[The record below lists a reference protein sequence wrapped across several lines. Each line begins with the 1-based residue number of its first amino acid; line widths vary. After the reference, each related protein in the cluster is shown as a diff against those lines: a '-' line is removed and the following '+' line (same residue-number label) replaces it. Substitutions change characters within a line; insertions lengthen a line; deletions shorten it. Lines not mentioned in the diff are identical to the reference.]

1 MTCIVCNIG
10 KIYIYMT
17 AKVQVWGEEQDIVAM
32 SLNKVVLYYLK
43 VDCYKLKNSKL

>member
-1 MTCIVCNIG
+1 
-10 KIYIYMT
+10 MT
-17 AKVQVWGEEQDIVAM
+17 AKAQVWGEEQDAM